1 MKRNIQIA
9 LLLGAAAV
17 IAGSS
22 VAFAQFDGP
31 PPPDGPMQGLMHREG
46 RLADRLLAE
55 FDQNH
60 DGKITHT
67 EFNTVIAKRFGA
79 ATHGSPNMTED
90 QFMAIHMAEFQS
102 HAADMFKRIDW
113 KGDGRI
119 TLDEY
124 AAPQRAH
131 FEMMDRDGT
140 GVVQCGSGGMSRASF
155 QGGQSAQSG
164 DNGDD
169 QAPPSRR
176 GRGGFGG
183 GRGFGGFGKARFCAD
198 ADLNKDGKVTR
209 AEFDQS
215 IAKHFSEVAK
225 GGTMT
230 EAQYMADELAQYRDM
245 NAKMFQRLDKD
256 RNGSLSLAEYAAPE
270 EKLFARLD
278 KDNDGTLTED
288 EMKPHFGGRGGT
300 ANASRSRKSRQS

>member
-1 MKRNIQIA
+1 MKRNIQVA
-9 LLLGAAAV
+9 LLIGAAAV
-17 IAGSS
+17 IAGTS

-46 RLADRLLAE
+46 KLADRLLAE

-67 EFNTVIAKRFGA
+67 EFNTVIAKRFAA

-90 QFMAIHMAEFQS
+90 EFMAVHMAEFQG

-140 GVVQCGSGGMSRASF
+140 GVVQCGSGGLSRGAS
-155 QGGQSAQSG
+155 QQP
-164 DNGDD
+164 DNSGDD
-169 QAPPSRR
+169 QGSSPRR

-215 IAKHFSEVAK
+215 IAKHFADVAK

-230 EAQYMADELAQYRDM
+230 QAQFMADELAQYRDM

-256 RNGSLSLAEYAAPE
+256 RNGTLSLAEYAAPE

-278 KDNDGTLTED
+278 KNNDGTLTDD
-288 EMKPHFGGRGGT
+288 EMKPHFGGRGGN
-300 ANASRSRKSRQS
+300 ANASRSRKSRQT